1 MKQIELVFRTVGERT
16 SERALELAIQHLA
29 PSRVHV
35 LDQVRPF
42 SETVRRMLTLDYRG
56 DFIIFL
62 DADCLVMEDMRP
74 FLERNEEP
82 YVDCYV
88 LDRFRGRLHAGVH
101 ITRRDVLEAMQRVQ
115 VRESELKYVLRP
127 ESYIR
132 HLAMEEMGLS
142 KAAAPFRIYHDFGQS
157 YADIFAKY
165 ALRELRSRTPEQRA
179 KLDRVML
186 GWDASEPDLMVARH
200 AVQRTRELVPLDEPS
215 HVLAEYIAA
224 LPTLAAEEM
233 AKLGIPE
240 KAPLGTEE
248 IVGWE
253 QRHGHLFGGKGQKV
267 FGVGLSRTG
276 TKSLTSALDILGYTV
291 AHHPAD
297 EITFQ
302 ELVTGTYQ
310 LSILNRG
317 GFDGLT
323 DLIPAAFYPQLDRA
337 YPHSKFILTT
347 RDKESWLEAMERH
360 WMEKPILEDIPG
372 KETKMK
378 MRRFLRAATYGTYT
392 FSRERLAYVYDM
404 HHENVRRY
412 FRDRPD
418 DLLIFNVCDG
428 EGWQPLCPF
437 LGLPLLQDTFPH
449 IRSKS
454 ALTEMVGSTHLATPV
469 ASQAESFSA
478 NGHELDP
485 SALSSL

>member
-16 SERALELAIQHLA
+16 SERALDLAIQHLA

-35 LDQVRPF
+35 LEQVRPF
-42 SETVRRMLTLDYRG
+42 SETVRRMLTLDYRAE
-56 DFIIFL
+56 FVIFL

-74 FLERNEEP
+74 FLERNQEP

-101 ITRRDVLEAMQRVQ
+101 ITRRDVLEAMRRVQ
-115 VRESELKYVLRP
+115 VREDELKYVLRP

-179 KLDRVML
+179 KLDRVMQ
-186 GWDASEPDLMVARH
+186 GWDASEPDFRVARH
-200 AVQRTRELVPLDEPS
+200 AVQRTREWVPLDEPS

-233 AKLGIPE
+233 ARLRIPE
-240 KAPLGTEE
+240 KAPLSAQE
-248 IVGWE
+248 IAGWE
-253 QRHGHLFGGKGQKV
+253 RHYGHLFGGKGQKV

-302 ELVTGTYQ
+302 ELVTGSYH
-310 LSILNRG
+310 LSILNHG

-323 DLIPAAFYPQLDRA
+323 DLIPAAFYPQLDRT
-337 YPHSKFILTT
+337 YPHSRFILTT

-360 WMEKPILEDIPG
+360 WQEKPVLEDLPG

-392 FSRERLAYVYDM
+392 FSRERLSYVYDM
-404 HHENVRRY
+404 HHANVLRY
-412 FRDRPD
+412 FQNRPD
-418 DLLIFNVCDG
+418 DLLILNVCEG
-428 EGWQPLCPF
+428 EGWEPLCPF
-437 LGLPLLQDTFPH
+437 LNLPLLQDSFPH
-449 IRSKS
+449 VRSKS
-454 ALTEMVGSTHLATPV
+454 ALTEMVGTTHLASVT
-469 ASQAESFSA
+469 SLAEPFSA
-478 NGHELDP
+478 NGHAELDA